1 MLQLSP
7 ELLAHLRSTQAAAD
21 EKLRQARGP
30 WTPTLKAIP
39 QAQAKR
45 LNGDRRSRLV
55 DIVMTVLKTGEPTH
69 FAFEASCRHGL
80 RGSLCLQG
88 WNWHDADTVAA
99 EIVETALRQI
109 GAQRPT
115 WQQGQP
121 EWTQDGV
128 LRVERDNCVRCRSLL
143 PEGHRRYCSSMC
155 ASADQHARARATNA
169 EAENARVYAYYA
181 AWSAKQ
187 PEQPCEVCRD
197 MFRPKR
203 PGNRFCSILCRN
215 RRNSGLVT
223 TYRRPLKCEA
233 VG

>member
-115 WQQGQP
+115 WQQGQRNGP
-121 EWTQDGV
+121 KTACCVSSATIVFAAVPCSPRGIADTAHPCA
-128 LRVERDNCVRCRSLL
+128 LRLTSMRA
-143 PEGHRRYCSSMC
+143 PAPPMPRRRMREFTPTMPHGAPSSP
-155 ASADQHARARATNA
+155 SNRARSAATCSDRKGQEIA
-169 EAENARVYAYYA
+169 SVPSFA
-181 AWSAKQ
+181 ATAAT
-187 PEQPCEVCRD
+187 VV
-197 MFRPKR
+197 
-203 PGNRFCSILCRN
+203 L
-215 RRNSGLVT
+215 
-223 TYRRPLKCEA
+223 
-233 VG
+233 